1 MRNPLS
7 QKKSAIV
14 YIDVQKTIK
23 KYQQRI
29 KQGTHYLS
37 KVTWFE
43 DTKGVI
49 RRRKSKKDGQCI
61 GQKKKDRQ
69 FIGQKKKGG

>member
-14 YIDVQKTIK
+14 YIYVEKTIK
-23 KYQQRI
+23 ISTKI

-49 RRRKSKKDGQCI
+49 RRSKSKKDGQYI
-61 GQKKKDRQ
+61 GQKKKD
-69 FIGQKKKGG
+69 KH